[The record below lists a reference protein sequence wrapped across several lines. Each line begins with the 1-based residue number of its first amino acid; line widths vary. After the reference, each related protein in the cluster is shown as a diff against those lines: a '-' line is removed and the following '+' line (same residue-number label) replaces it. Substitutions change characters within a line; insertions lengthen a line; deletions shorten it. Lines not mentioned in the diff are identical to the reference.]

1 MLFYEKSLK
10 ISILQEHT
18 FVRDYFYP
26 QCLIFLECNS
36 QQYGK
41 IHLFA
46 DIEKNYFNQ
55 NN

>member
-1 MLFYEKSLK
+1 MLFQEKSLK
-10 ISILQEHT
+10 MSILQECM

-26 QCLIFLECNS
+26 QCLIFLECIS